1 MKTSSLWPHSLTLA
15 CSAGLMLHLIRQ
27 NGARVFVAALP
38 VLEDGQKRAGKL
50 GTAAQLLQISRQA
63 QVHLSGLC
71 SPAKHAISMLPIET
85 GHWRSV
91 PLAEPA

>member
-1 MKTSSLWPHSLTLA
+1 MICHVSRIPDFAIVQASYLLGPHSFIVA

-27 NGARVFVAALP
+27 NGARTFVAALP

-63 QVHLSGLC
+63 QVHQPG
-71 SPAKHAISMLPIET
+71 I
-85 GHWRSV
+85 
-91 PLAEPA
+91 